1 MLPSSQSDTGTR
13 SKKGPSLR
21 ALRGSGD
28 GLRSIHLPPVPSR
41 VKLIGGDRTCTS
53 TPPPQRRS
61 TSEPTGWSGKVGG
74 GLKTN
79 SREVP
84 ATCEVF
90 RKDPR
95 TFVSIQRT
103 TKANHFDPGS
113 REPFITL
120 QLMRSPTKRESPKK
134 HPTTPIFQ
142 RRDMFP
148 ADRQTSP
155 GAQKNPEFQSRLSV
169 MDIDEGL
176 GVRMADPWLAKQGS
190 CSGWGARDFRRT
202 GELDICVL
210 FHGKA
215 LCKHHGNSWS
225 PLLSGLSGWKEDQ
238 DVSCASL
245 S

>member
-1 MLPSSQSDTGTR
+1 MNKL
-13 SKKGPSLR
+13 
-21 ALRGSGD
+21 
-28 GLRSIHLPPVPSR
+28 HLPQHPPSIATSGSKSR
-41 VKLIGGDRTCTS
+41 KSSKQYLFDSISLALAIPETCHL
-53 TPPPQRRS
+53 QAL
-61 TSEPTGWSGKVGG
+61 E
-74 GLKTN
+74 
-79 SREVP
+79 EVS
-84 ATCEVF
+84 F
-90 RKDPR
+90 
-95 TFVSIQRT
+95 
-103 TKANHFDPGS
+103 
-113 REPFITL
+113 
-120 QLMRSPTKRESPKK
+120 
-134 HPTTPIFQ
+134 PTTPIFQ